1 MFWNAKTL
9 VPALVLI
16 ALAAA
21 SPALCDEIR
30 LGSGNMVKGQ
40 VIKETADE
48 LFVDIGH
55 TIIAVPKKQ
64 IVERLKEGED
74 GAAVIAETSVD
85 LWVERDLKELSVEDN
100 VNRIG
105 EGVVLV
111 RVPGA
116 LGSGFIIHEDGYAI
130 TNAHVVENEQD
141 VALTILHKT
150 DQGFD
155 KKVFK
160 KVEIVAYN
168 PHVDLALL
176 KIDREELGD
185 FELTVI
191 PFGSMEGVKQGEKV
205 FAIGNPLGLERSVSE
220 GIVSN
225 RNRASGGMTYIQTT
239 AAVNPGNSGGP
250 LFNLKGE
257 MIGVTSWI
265 IVGSEGLNFAIP
277 VTRVK
282 EFLLNREAFA
292 YDKDNP
298 NTGYHYLEPP
308 KKPGKHDQ

>member
-1 MFWNAKTL
+1 MSRNTKTL
-9 VPALVLI
+9 VL
-16 ALAAA
+16 ALAALLLSSA
-21 SPALCDEIR
+21 SSALCDEIR
-30 LGSGNMVKGQ
+30 LGSGNVVKGR
-40 VIKETADE
+40 VVKETADE
-48 LFVDIGH
+48 IFIDIGH
-55 TIIAVPKKQ
+55 TIIAVPVKQ
-64 IVERLKEGED
+64 IVERLKEGEEN
-74 GAAVIAETSVD
+74 AAAEKEAAFD
-85 LWVERDLKELSVEDN
+85 LWVERDVKELSVEDN

-116 LGSGFIIHEDGYAI
+116 LGSGFIIHKGGYAI

-160 KVEIVAYN
+160 KVEIVAVN

-176 KIDREELGD
+176 KIDREELGTFD
-185 FELTVI
+185 LTVV
-191 PFGSMEGVKQGEKV
+191 PFGEVDGVKQGENV

-225 RNRASGGMTYIQTT
+225 RNRASKGMTYIQTT

-277 VTRVK
+277 VNRVK

-298 NTGYHYLEPP
+298 NTGYQYLEPP
-308 KKPGKHDQ
+308 KRPGKHDQ